1 MRLQYKIM
9 TLVTTLVV
17 TLVIVLTV
25 VMFRT
30 WFESIQKQVA
40 LDAMD
45 QAVIISENTEVKLNM
60 EAINGYLT
68 VNRAVENLYLKT
80 GIQYIYVINEN
91 GHYYAHPHPDRVNS
105 IMNEGEIKG
114 DIDITSPAYYYALTL
129 DATVEGYAP
138 IFTNGVKT
146 GLVVVGIFNGRVIQT
161 MMGQVLWLA
170 LFSFAAIGIGFFGA
184 YLLSRNIKRDISGL
198 EPAEIA
204 LLLNQKDMI
213 LENIGEGIIAT
224 NHKGQFILVNENAR
238 HLMDMPLSEG
248 DTLSQLPF
256 YPYFIEDH
264 YRLKERFEF
273 EWRISQSRIIAV
285 SIKPLVQIHE
295 QLGYLIKI
303 DDMSIVRKR
312 AEELTEMKQL
322 TQALRAQNHEF
333 MNKLH
338 AISGL
343 IQLEAYDG
351 ALDYIESIT
360 APRQAMLQLIQER
373 IKILSVGGLLLTKHS
388 KLTEKQV
395 VFNIDEDSSLEAL
408 PEQMNEQEVT
418 SVLGNLIDNAEEA
431 ISQQNDKRIHVGI
444 FQDNRELVLTV
455 SDNGPGMTDDQLERC
470 FERGFSSKGEGRG
483 YGLDIVKRIIDANSG
498 EIQLS
503 TQNGFTVTV
512 TIPYNFDGGNAS

>member
-198 EPAEIA
+198 R
-204 LLLNQKDMI
+204 
-213 LENIGEGIIAT
+213 
-224 NHKGQFILVNENAR
+224 LVINVTLHTTKTR
-238 HLMDMPLSEG
+238 LS
-248 DTLSQLPF
+248 
-256 YPYFIEDH
+256 
-264 YRLKERFEF
+264 
-273 EWRISQSRIIAV
+273 
-285 SIKPLVQIHE
+285 
-295 QLGYLIKI
+295 
-303 DDMSIVRKR
+303 KR
-312 AEELTEMKQL
+312 
-322 TQALRAQNHEF
+322 
-333 MNKLH
+333 
-338 AISGL
+338 
-343 IQLEAYDG
+343 
-351 ALDYIESIT
+351 
-360 APRQAMLQLIQER
+360 
-373 IKILSVGGLLLTKHS
+373 
-388 KLTEKQV
+388 
-395 VFNIDEDSSLEAL
+395 
-408 PEQMNEQEVT
+408 
-418 SVLGNLIDNAEEA
+418 
-431 ISQQNDKRIHVGI
+431 
-444 FQDNRELVLTV
+444 
-455 SDNGPGMTDDQLERC
+455 
-470 FERGFSSKGEGRG
+470 
-483 YGLDIVKRIIDANSG
+483 
-498 EIQLS
+498 
-503 TQNGFTVTV
+503 
-512 TIPYNFDGGNAS
+512 

>member
-1 MRLQYKIM
+1 MKLQYKIM
-9 TLVTTLVV
+9 ALVTTLVV
-17 TLVIVLTV
+17 TLVIVLTA

-30 WFESIQKQVA
+30 WFDSIQKQVA

-45 QAVIISENTEVKLNM
+45 QAVIISENTEVKTNM
-60 EAINGYLT
+60 EVVNGYLT

-80 GIQYIYVINEN
+80 GIQYIYVINEE
-91 GHYYAHPHPDRVNS
+91 GRYYAHPHPERVNS
-105 IMNEGEIKG
+105 VMNAGEIKG
-114 DIDITSPAYYYALTL
+114 YTDITAPAYYYALTL

-138 IFTNGVKT
+138 IYTNGVKT

-170 LFSFAAIGIGFFGA
+170 LFSLAAIGIGITSA

-224 NHKGQFILVNENAR
+224 DHKGQFVLVNENAR
-238 HLMDMPLSEG
+238 LLMDLPLSEG
-248 DTLSQLPF
+248 DMLSQLPF

-264 YRLKERFEF
+264 YKLKSFFEF

-285 SIKPLVQIHE
+285 SIKPLEHIHE

-303 DDMSIVRKR
+303 DDMSLVRKR

-351 ALDYIESIT
+351 ALEYIESIT
-360 APRQAMLQLIQER
+360 APRQAMLQMIQER

-388 KLTEKQV
+388 KLTEKQIR
-395 VFNIDEDSSLEAL
+395 FEIDEDSWLENL
-408 PEQMNEQEVT
+408 PPLMSEQELT
-418 SVLGNLIDNAEEA
+418 SILGNLIDNAEEA
-431 ISQQNDKRIHVGI
+431 LTLQSEKSISVGI
-444 FQDNRELVLTV
+444 LQSDHALILTV
-455 SDNGPGMTDDQLERC
+455 ADSGSGMTDVQLKRC
-470 FERGFSSKGEGRG
+470 FERGFSSKGEDRG
-483 YGLDIVKRIIDANSG
+483 YGLDIVKRIVDANGG
-498 EIQLS
+498 EIKLS
-503 TQNGFTVTV
+503 NQNGFTVKV
-512 TIPYNFDGGNAS
+512 TLPYISDGGDVS